1 MYLVIELQKNSEGT
15 LSNLVTTH
23 ETLQEAD
30 SKFHQVLSYAAVSTI
45 PLHSATILT
54 ERGKMIRN
62 EYYEHKET
70 EQE

>member
-30 SKFHQVLSYAAVSTI
+30 SKFHQVLSYAAVSAI
-45 PLHSATILT
+45 SLHSATILS

-62 EYYEHKET
+62 ECYEHKET